1 MPPTINDVAKR
12 AGVSRSTVSLVL
24 NHSPLVKEETRR
36 LVEQVIH
43 EINYVPNSNARGLSA
58 RVTSNLGVIMMK
70 DYLPESTQV
79 SYDSDQ
85 HIGLCS
91 YNIFNGIMAGLTGTD
106 YGLITE
112 AFCLNADAPL
122 LPRLVTEKR
131 VDGLFVVGRPYTPE
145 FLNALHEAGLPLVLT
160 GVGCYEKE
168 FDSVY
173 ADPGEGITLAMR
185 ELLNTGHKNIC
196 LLNCSSRVDS
206 RDLRGEAFRRALTE
220 AGLPFL
226 EKWDI
231 LSSSNNGAS
240 AYKAF
245 RAFWEAG
252 SRPDAIAAANGQSAL
267 GAMRYLYEIGVRV
280 PDEISIIAY
289 EDSSVCGY
297 ATPALTS
304 VNIRKEEMGRQ
315 AAQCLLQRIRDPE
328 REIRNIT
335 IPPYMVYRDS
345 VKSQS

>member
-1 MPPTINDVAKR
+1 M
-12 AGVSRSTVSLVL
+12 
-24 NHSPLVKEETRR
+24 
-36 LVEQVIH
+36 
-43 EINYVPNSNARGLSA
+43 
-58 RVTSNLGVIMMK
+58 
-70 DYLPESTQV
+70 
-79 SYDSDQ
+79 
-85 HIGLCS
+85 
-91 YNIFNGIMAGLTGTD
+91 
-106 YGLITE
+106 
-112 AFCLNADAPL
+112 
-122 LPRLVTEKR
+122 
-131 VDGLFVVGRPYTPE
+131 
-145 FLNALHEAGLPLVLT
+145 LT
-160 GVGCYEKE
+160 GVGCFEKE

-206 RDLRGEAFRRALTE
+206 RDLRGEAFRRALAE

>member
-58 RVTSNLGVIMMK
+58 RVTSNLGVILMK

-131 VDGLFVVGRPYTPE
+131 VDGLFVVGRP
-145 FLNALHEAGLPLVLT
+145 
-160 GVGCYEKE
+160 
-168 FDSVY
+168 
-173 ADPGEGITLAMR
+173 
-185 ELLNTGHKNIC
+185 
-196 LLNCSSRVDS
+196 
-206 RDLRGEAFRRALTE
+206 
-220 AGLPFL
+220 
-226 EKWDI
+226 
-231 LSSSNNGAS
+231 
-240 AYKAF
+240 
-245 RAFWEAG
+245 
-252 SRPDAIAAANGQSAL
+252 
-267 GAMRYLYEIGVRV
+267 
-280 PDEISIIAY
+280 
-289 EDSSVCGY
+289 
-297 ATPALTS
+297 
-304 VNIRKEEMGRQ
+304 
-315 AAQCLLQRIRDPE
+315 
-328 REIRNIT
+328 
-335 IPPYMVYRDS
+335 
-345 VKSQS
+345 